1 MDELEAEDMGWPSLS
16 KELKEETMESEL
28 EVPKCSAT
36 GWGLPREDPKR
47 KKGVKPGTELILTG
61 SMTFS
66 KKPLLQ
72 ALVCSSASNIPSQR
86 C

>member
-1 MDELEAEDMGWPSLS
+1 MGWPSVY
-16 KELKEETMESEL
+16 KEQREETIRSEL

-36 GWGLPREDPKR
+36 GWGLPRGDPKR
-47 KKGVKPGTELILTG
+47 KKGLQPGTELMLTG

-72 ALVCSSASNIPSQR
+72 ALVCTSASNIPSQR